1 MSDENTVAKLIA
13 EECKALSD
21 MLIEKNRKYGNSA
34 IEPMRIASRAS
45 PEEQLLVR
53 IDDKLSR
60 LKSAQPDETEDV
72 WKDLL
77 GYGILLQVCRRL
89 KNHAAHPLVGRRV
102 KNGHGV
108 RGTVKAVE
116 GGAVAVCWDGGPDGT
131 FSSLDAFQKAC
142 VFDNGPAHDPNK
154 LIGRR
159 VEARDGSIKAGVIR
173 RYEGFLPIG
182 AADDGLG
189 GHRYTVV
196 WENDRSETLMSLQ
209 TLQRDYVGAE
219 P

>member
-45 PEEQLLVR
+45 PEEQILVR

-60 LKSAQPDETEDV
+60 IKSMQPDDTEDA
-72 WKDLL
+72 WRDLL
-77 GYGILLQVCRRL
+77 GYITLLMVCRRL
-89 KNHAAHPLVGRRV
+89 KNHTTHPYVGRRV
-102 KNGHGV
+102 RSRRGE
-108 RGTVKAVE
+108 RGTIKSVDGE
-116 GGAVAVCWDGGPDGT
+116 GITVCWDGGTDGV

-142 VFDNGPAHDPNK
+142 VFEEAEHDPNK

-159 VEARDGSIKAGVIR
+159 VERRDDSSVVGIIR
-173 RYEGFLPIG
+173 RYEGFEESFR
-182 AADDGLG
+182 
-189 GHRYTVV
+189 GHTYTVAWDDKSV
-196 WENDRSETLMSLQ
+196 SVVPLAELQ
-209 TLQRDYVGAE
+209 KNFVGAE
-219 P
+219 L